1 MPTRNPR
8 AARPEQWRIDS
19 VYERRRDAPKRI
31 ERAYRILI
39 EAKMQTQK
47 RRGGAADARGDLREG
62 LHPSSGTGADHRKP
76 ACSPEALGG

>member
-8 AARPEQWRIDS
+8 ARRPKQWRIDS

-39 EAKMQTQK
+39 EGEDANPEKK
-47 RRGGAADARGDLREG
+47 RR
-62 LHPSSGTGADHRKP
+62 SG
-76 ACSPEALGG
+76 